1 MERVKVQRTDTLRKT
16 VRYCVEETE
25 LKALY
30 IQRLGALIV
39 IDEDDY
45 KLKAVYP
52 LLGNEVF
59 VGPDR
64 RPFSDGVNDWRSGG
78 KWMAG
83 VQDWDK
89 VTKHVALLDGVDNFS
104 KGMVGAY
111 IEVDDDDVV
120 MEIHLPPKRVAYT
133 ISWMPGFMP
142 KKVEDRVVTTYF
154 GADFGSF
161 TPFRDMI
168 QKFSDMAKEGS
179 DE

>member
-16 VRYCVEETE
+16 VRYCIEETE
-25 LKALY
+25 LESKY

-52 LLGNEVF
+52 LLGNLVF

-64 RPFSDGVNDWRSGG
+64 RPFSGGVND
-78 KWMAG
+78 WMAG

-89 VTKHVALLDGVDNFS
+89 VTEYVALADEVTDLN
-104 KGMVGAY
+104 KGMIGAY

-120 MEIHLPPKRVAYT
+120 MNIHVPPKRIVLS
-133 ISWMPGFMP
+133 INWVPGFMP
-142 KKVEDRVVTTYF
+142 KDIESQVIATDF
-154 GADFGSF
+154 GADLGSF
-161 TPFRDMI
+161 SPFMDML
-168 QKFSDMAKEGS
+168 QEAADMAKEGN